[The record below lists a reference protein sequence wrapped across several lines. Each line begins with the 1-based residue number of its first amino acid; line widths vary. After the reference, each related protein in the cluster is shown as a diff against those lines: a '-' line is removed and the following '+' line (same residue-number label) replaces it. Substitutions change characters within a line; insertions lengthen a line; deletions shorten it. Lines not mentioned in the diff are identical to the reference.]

1 MTKFLIDTNSI
12 VDAKDFFYA
21 FDLCPGFWN
30 ALLRHHESGEVFSI
44 DHVKSELTE
53 GNDVLVRWAKKMPKS
68 FFLPTAT
75 AEVANEYATIIQ
87 WVQAN
92 YQRQEAVS
100 SFAAKADGWLIAYAK
115 VHGFTIVSEEK
126 LQSAY
131 CVAIRSKLSTCDPII
146 YWSRD
151 IVLVRHLQRTVELV
165 RPRDGQFQSP
175 PSVEAGRAC
184 VDRGSPHPRLCW
196 PLRGCPS
203 IRGPVTQTVNSS

>member
-1 MTKFLIDTNSI
+1 MTKYLIDTNSI

-44 DHVKSELTE
+44 DHVKSELTD
-53 GNDVLVRWAKKMPKS
+53 GNDILVRWAKKMPKS

-75 AEVANEYATIIQ
+75 ADVVNQYATIIQ

-92 YQRQEAVS
+92 YPRQDAIS

-126 LQSAY
+126 LNLEMKKRVANPNVCHQFGVPY
-131 CVAIRSKLSTCDPII
+131 CNVFEMLRRTKVKFGLRKLK
-146 YWSRD
+146 
-151 IVLVRHLQRTVELV
+151 V
-165 RPRDGQFQSP
+165 
-175 PSVEAGRAC
+175 
-184 VDRGSPHPRLCW
+184 
-196 PLRGCPS
+196 
-203 IRGPVTQTVNSS
+203 